1 MICENG
7 VFISPKMTNAKPR
20 LALAFGILCISIF
33 PILVKLRLT
42 PGLISAFYRMAIA
55 LTLLLP
61 YVLITKKF
69 TFPKTKILI
78 PAIVCGVLFASDV
91 AVWNIAI
98 QTSSATQASL
108 LTNLS
113 PLWVGII
120 SYVFLKTKPATNFW
134 IGTSVALFGMAMLVG
149 FKFFLELD
157 FDAAFLLAVLSGV
170 LYAIYLLV
178 SKKVLSQMD
187 VLSFMTI
194 SLMASS
200 LYLALICI
208 WMNEPFFGFSDM
220 GWFVLLI
227 QAVVCQLMAWLSISF
242 AIQHMRPTRVSL
254 SLLGQAVLTSILAWF
269 FLEEKITVNMIIGG
283 LILLLGIRIT
293 FYTKTLSIKNI
304 VKNTKENI
312 SL

>member
-1 MICENG
+1 
-7 VFISPKMTNAKPR
+7 MTNAKPR

-33 PILVKLRLT
+33 PILVKLSLT
-42 PGLISAFYRMAIA
+42 PGLISAFYRMAFA
-55 LTLLLP
+55 VALLLP
-61 YVLITKKF
+61 FVLITKKF
-69 TFPKTKILI
+69 TLPKTNVLLLAIL
-78 PAIVCGVLFASDV
+78 CGVLFASDV

-134 IGTSVALFGMAMLVG
+134 IGTAVALFGMAMLVG

-157 FDAAFLLAVLSGV
+157 FDTAFLLAVLSGV
-170 LYAIYLLV
+170 LYSIYLLV

-194 SLMASS
+194 SLLASTV
-200 LYLALICI
+200 YLAVVCL
-208 WMNEPFFGFSDM
+208 WMNEPFSGFSDM
-220 GWFVLLI
+220 GWYVLLI
-227 QAVVCQLMAWLSISF
+227 QAVVCQLIAWISISY
-242 AIQHMRPTRVSL
+242 ATQHMRPTRVSL
-254 SLLGQAVLTSILAWF
+254 SLLGQAVLTSILAWL
-269 FLEEKITVNMIIGG
+269 FLDEKITLNMIIGG
-283 LILLLGIRIT
+283 LILLVGIRIT

-304 VKNTKENI
+304 K
-312 SL
+312 